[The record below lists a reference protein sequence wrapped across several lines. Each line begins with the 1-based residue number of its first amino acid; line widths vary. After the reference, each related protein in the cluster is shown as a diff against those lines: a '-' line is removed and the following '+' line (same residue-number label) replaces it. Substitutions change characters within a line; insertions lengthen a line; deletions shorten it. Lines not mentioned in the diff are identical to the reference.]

1 MQTSDINASLYSLAR
16 ALNPA
21 HSTRLGL
28 GDTGL
33 HVPTKL
39 GHVKQPATVQI
50 FSINNN
56 NDDNNH
62 NHNECLAR
70 LNRTDHKRFTD
81 SFKHTHTHARTRGN
95 KD

>member
-50 FSINNN
+50 FSINNDN
-56 NDDNNH
+56 NDNN
-62 NHNECLAR
+62 NNNERLAR

-81 SFKHTHTHARTRGN
+81 SFKHTHARTHAHDN